1 MFETDPTIQDAS
13 RSKRVQEITPL
24 NDKYLSQ
31 KLFADEAVVADPGL
45 SYAPSATGHAIN
57 SYKDATLH
65 LYLVGG
71 QSGGPID
78 QVVTVTIWGTTG
90 LTIGGVVQWI
100 DISKSC
106 LDLNTGLSGVASWVS
121 TGMTATEYLLA
132 FGSLNISHI
141 RVAYDWDAA
150 PSLGGSEGVIAIWL
164 RDRAL

>member
-13 RSKRVQEITPL
+13 NSKRTQEITSL
-24 NDKYLSQ
+24 NDKYVSQ
-31 KLFADEAVVADPGL
+31 KLFADEAVAADPGL
-45 SYAPSATGHAIN
+45 SYAPSSAGHALAG
-57 SYKDATLH
+57 YKDATLQ
-65 LYLVGG
+65 LYLLGG
-71 QSGGPID
+71 QSGDTD
-78 QVVTVTIWGTTG
+78 QLVTFTIWGTTG

>member
-57 SYKDATLH
+57 SYKDATLQ
-65 LYLVGG
+65 LYLLGG
-71 QSGGPID
+71 TATAGVPCT
-78 QVVTVTIWGTTG
+78 VTVTIQGTTG
-90 LTIGGVVQWI
+90 LTIGGVVQWV
-100 DISKSC
+100 DISKTC
-106 LDLNTGLSGVASWVS
+106 LDLNTGLSGAISWTDVGIVAES
-121 TGMTATEYLLA
+121 EYLLA

-141 RVAYDWDAA
+141 RVAYDWDVA
-150 PSLGGSEGVIAIWL
+150 PNSTAGKIAIWL